1 MSVAVSLAALVL
13 AFVLLALLSLVG
25 RRSIKE
31 SK

>member
-1 MSVAVSLAALVL
+1 VSLAALVL

-25 RRSIKE
+25 RRSVKE